1 MCHNSKIKLY
11 IIIYTHISIYTL
23 TQYHVACITYLLLQN
38 VLPLQGPE
46 AFAALQTVFA
56 AAGAEAG
63 SIDAKVCSLRD
74 WNHQNVG
81 FDII

>member
-1 MCHNSKIKLY
+1 
-11 IIIYTHISIYTL
+11 
-23 TQYHVACITYLLLQN
+23 

-63 SIDAKVCSLRD
+63 SIDAKV
-74 WNHQNVG
+74 
-81 FDII
+81 